1 MPSSARSPP
10 GRRGRAAGRT
20 AARGAFYRPDQR
32 RRRSSIRPAPPGTR
46 EQPVPSRCSDRL
58 LSGHERRAA
67 RDRGPT
73 RGRRGADGAV
83 PPGTGDA
90 SRAHDSGRCRLMPIA
105 ITPIAQGLRERKK
118 QKTRESI
125 QREAMRLIEKQGYD
139 QTTIEQIAA
148 AVEISPS
155 TFFNYFPSKEDV
167 VLYDAYDPVLAKLML
182 ERPAD
187 EPLSISFRR
196 VLEEMGGIFDRD
208 RSIILARG
216 RLWFEVPAL
225 RARLFEELEK
235 AQVFMTA
242 QIAQRSG
249 REVDDFETR
258 VAVMV
263 MVAAAME
270 AMREWMRRDGKGSFF
285 ALINQALELVAVGSR
300 LDEISR
306 PP

>member
-1 MPSSARSPP
+1 MPE
-10 GRRGRAAGRT
+10 T
-20 AARGAFYRPDQR
+20 
-32 RRRSSIRPAPPGTR
+32 
-46 EQPVPSRCSDRL
+46 
-58 LSGHERRAA
+58 
-67 RDRGPT
+67 
-73 RGRRGADGAV
+73 
-83 PPGTGDA
+83 
-90 SRAHDSGRCRLMPIA
+90 

-196 VLEEMGGIFDRD
+196 VLEAMGGIFERDRD
-208 RSIILARG
+208 IILARG

-235 AQVFMTA
+235 AQVL
-242 QIAQRSG
+242 ISGLIGQRSG
-249 REVDDFETR
+249 RDPDDFETR
-258 VAVMV
+258 IIVTV
-263 MVAAAME
+263 MVAAALE
-270 AMREWMRRDGKGSFF
+270 AMREWLRRDGKGSFV
-285 ALINQALELVAVGSR
+285 ALVNQALDMVEAGAR
-300 LDEISR
+300 LDEIAS
-306 PP
+306 PKPIG

>member
-1 MPSSARSPP
+1 MPE
-10 GRRGRAAGRT
+10 T
-20 AARGAFYRPDQR
+20 
-32 RRRSSIRPAPPGTR
+32 
-46 EQPVPSRCSDRL
+46 
-58 LSGHERRAA
+58 
-67 RDRGPT
+67 
-73 RGRRGADGAV
+73 
-83 PPGTGDA
+83 
-90 SRAHDSGRCRLMPIA
+90 

-196 VLEEMGGIFDRD
+196 VLEAMGDIFERDRD
-208 RSIILARG
+208 IILARG

-225 RARLFEELEK
+225 RARLWEELEK
-235 AQVFMTA
+235 AQMFMSA

-249 REVDDFETR
+249 RDADDFETR
-258 VAVMV
+258 VTVIVMV
-263 MVAAAME
+263 TAALE
-270 AMREWMRRDGKGSFF
+270 AMREWLRRDGEGSFV
-285 ALINQALELVAVGSR
+285 ALVNQALDLVDAGAR
-300 LDEISR
+300 LDEIAS
-306 PP
+306 PAHQG